1 MLTKLE
7 IQNYILIDQ
16 LSIDLSSQLS
26 VITGETGAGKS
37 IIMGALGLILGDRAD
52 SSVCRDASKKC
63 FIEGIFELSNKE
75 QYASF
80 FKEHEID
87 LADELIIRREIT
99 AQGKSRAFI
108 NDSPVTLTVLKDL
121 TSKLVDLHQ
130 QFDTLT
136 LGDTD
141 FQRTVLDAL
150 AGIQKDLINY
160 QSSFTDWKENEKK
173 LQQLIIQKENFEKTE
188 SYNQH
193 LLSELLE
200 LNLQEN
206 ELENLEQELKF
217 LENAAAIKTQLA
229 ASLHLLDS
237 AENPIVQQLKQLA
250 NSLESIVKFQPE
262 FSNLL
267 ERLKATQIE
276 LADIASDLNRW
287 QDKIDFDDQKTA
299 SIQERL
305 SIGYNLQKKH
315 KVQSTNELLAIQA
328 QLEKDLTEVLNLND
342 SIEQLTKLVKDAET
356 KSVTLAKVLTS
367 KREKEMSHLTV
378 NVNKLLH
385 QVGMPNAKIKVS
397 IEEVP
402 YNFYG
407 KDKIDILFDA
417 NNTNKF
423 EPIKKVASGGE
434 LSRLMLCI
442 KSLVAKSVDLPTM
455 IFDEVDVGI
464 GGKVASIVGK
474 MLFRLGKVKQV
485 ICITHQ
491 PQTASFG
498 NQHLI
503 VSKHNKQEVT
513 LAEVVYVDGDKRID
527 EIARML
533 SGVKITPTTLS
544 HAAEMLLNAGING
557 ENKC

>member
-1 MLTKLE
+1 MLSKLE
-7 IQNYILIDQ
+7 IQNYILIDH
-16 LSIDLSSQLS
+16 LSIDLSNQLS

-52 SSVCRDASKKC
+52 STVCRAADKKC
-63 FIEGIFELSNKE
+63 FIEGVFQLNNKE
-75 QYASF
+75 QYAVF

-87 LADELIIRREIT
+87 LTDELIIRREIS

-108 NDSPVTLTVLKDL
+108 NDTPVTLTVLKDL

-150 AGIQKDLINY
+150 AVIQIELVNY

-173 LQQLIIQKENFEKTE
+173 LQQLTIQKENFEKTE

-193 LLSELLE
+193 LLSELQE
-200 LNLQEN
+200 LNLQVH

-217 LENAAAIKTQLA
+217 LENAGVIKTQLA
-229 ASLHLLDS
+229 ASLYLLDS
-237 AENPIVQQLKQLA
+237 SDNPMVQQLKQLS

-267 ERLKATQIE
+267 DRLKATQIE
-276 LADIASDLNRW
+276 LGDITIDLNSW
-287 QDKIDFDDQKTA
+287 QDKIDFDDKKTA

-342 SIEQLTKLVKDAET
+342 SIEELAKLVKEGTT
-356 KSVTLAKVLTS
+356 KTTALAKVLTS
-367 KREKEMSHLTV
+367 KREKEMIPLTT

-397 IEEVP
+397 MDEVAF
-402 YNFYG
+402 NFYG

-455 IFDEVDVGI
+455 IFDEIDTGI
-464 GGKVASIVGK
+464 SGEPA
-474 MLFRLGKVKQV
+474 KQV
-485 ICITHQ
+485 GLLLQNLGQARQVLCITHQ
-491 PQTASFG
+491 PQIAAKGNAHLYVYKEQKGSTTHTYLKTLNKIERVQHIAQMIGGDPPSKSALDNAKELLAS
-498 NQHLI
+498 
-503 VSKHNKQEVT
+503 
-513 LAEVVYVDGDKRID
+513 
-527 EIARML
+527 
-533 SGVKITPTTLS
+533 
-544 HAAEMLLNAGING
+544 
-557 ENKC
+557 